1 MKIYLDDDVNYRIT
15 PDGWH
20 RTFTAP
26 ETIELLKTE
35 QVTHLSLDHDL
46 GPPEAGTGYDVVC
59 WIEQMVIEKAFN
71 PPIMTIHSANP
82 VGRQKMQ
89 AAIHVINITHNIKL
103 TQPTLWE
110 EFISNFKKPL
120 GFFGQLKNWLKNDFI
135 S

>member
-1 MKIYLDDDVNYRIT
+1 MKIYLDDDANYRIT

-20 RTFTAP
+20 RTFTSP

-46 GPPEAGTGYDVVC
+46 GPLEAGTGYDVVC
-59 WIEQMVIEKAFN
+59 WIEQMVVEKAFN
-71 PPIMTIHSANP
+71 FEDAFTPPIMTIHSANP

-89 AAIHVINITHNIKL
+89 AAIQMIYHHFKV
-103 TQPTLWE
+103 TQPTLWDK
-110 EFISNFKKPL
+110 FVINLQNSN
-120 GFFGQLKNWLKNDFI
+120 

>member
-1 MKIYLDDDVNYRIT
+1 MKIYLDDDANYRIT

-20 RTFTAP
+20 RTFTAS

-46 GPPEAGTGYDVVC
+46 GPLEAGTGYDVVC
-59 WIEQMVIEKAFN
+59 WIEQMVIEKQFN

-89 AAIHVINITHNIKL
+89 AAIQMIYHHFKV
-103 TQPTLWE
+103 TQPTLWD
-110 EFISNFKKPL
+110 EFISNL
-120 GFFGQLKNWLKNDFI
+120 QTSN